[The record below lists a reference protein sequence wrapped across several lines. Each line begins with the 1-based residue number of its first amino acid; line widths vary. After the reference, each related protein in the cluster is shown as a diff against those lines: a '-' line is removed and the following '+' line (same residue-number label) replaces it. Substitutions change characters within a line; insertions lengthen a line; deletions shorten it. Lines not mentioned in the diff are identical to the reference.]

1 MTYLWFFMINI
12 RIPEP
17 SRVELRKN
25 LNLVKSS
32 EIATFRRMYFGIP
45 MDENFINL
53 IFNPLFLFT
62 AAKLAYPRSSNQ
74 KETAGHDENWYFG
87 VHPFFRGHLDTYP
100 WSSFQSDSFFFL
112 CFFLR
117 NLVACRIDLET
128 AGWDSPMKNWS
139 LGVENII
146 CHVECSYSTKI
157 FSSSFFL
164 IYSVIAQQINSHHST
179 NTKLRTSSI
188 RFELDVSRRLHSTQ
202 GFCHHHVST
211 WK

>member
-1 MTYLWFFMINI
+1 MLKSVVFTSTYIRFTWNYFNSTSEQLFDNDEALESEALCFLFQRWWHIYDFLWSISEFRSHQASSYGKIYIWWRDLRSLHFDE
-12 RIPEP
+12 RILEY
-17 SRVELRKN
+17 R
-25 LNLVKSS
+25 
-32 EIATFRRMYFGIP
+32 

-139 LGVENII
+139 LGVENMI

-157 FSSSFFL
+157 SSSSFFL
-164 IYSVIAQQINSHHST
+164 I
-179 NTKLRTSSI
+179 
-188 RFELDVSRRLHSTQ
+188 
-202 GFCHHHVST
+202 
-211 WK
+211 